1 MMSNA
6 KDRGGFAYEGQELEL
21 FSVAHNW
28 RSYWG
33 HFVSP
38 LLRGKVLEV
47 GAGIG
52 TVARRFSNEN
62 NQWTSLEPDE
72 EQLRLFSER
81 GLPPRTELFSGTV
94 LDLGKSPRW
103 DQVLYIDVLEHIEN
117 DTQEIAH
124 VASLVRP
131 GGYLIILVPAHKW
144 LFSPFDRAVGHFR
157 RYSRRSLAKAIPS
170 SFKLHSLRSL
180 DSAGLLA
187 SAANRVFL
195 GLSMPSARQIRI
207 WDRLLIPISRIMDP
221 LFGFR
226 VGKSLLGIW
235 RKQT

>member
-1 MMSNA
+1 MSSA
-6 KDRGGFAYEGQELEL
+6 KDGGGFAYEGQELKL

-38 LLRGKVLEV
+38 LLRGNVLEV

-52 TVARRFSNEN
+52 TVTQCFSNEN

-81 GLPPRTELFSGTV
+81 GLPPRTELCSGTI
-94 LDLGKSPRW
+94 LDLGKGPRW

-117 DTQEIAH
+117 DTQEIAQ

-131 GGYLIILVPAHKW
+131 GGYLIILVPAHNW

-170 SFKLHSLRSL
+170 SFKLQSLRSL

-187 SAANRVFL
+187 SVANRVFL
-195 GLSMPSARQIRI
+195 GQSMPSARQIRI